1 MLIEKNAQQ
10 KLDSIKVEFK
20 TLTSKPNKTPA
31 DKEKLKQLEARMK
44 HEQGRTK
51 RSENHS
57 MKPKK

>member
-10 KLDSIKVEFK
+10 KLDSIKEEFK

-44 HEQGRTK
+44 HEQGRIK